1 MTEHNTGGTNFINPP
16 TIHTPSGYTHVVE
29 TSGRRQI
36 FLSGQVALS
45 PDGQIVG
52 LDDAK
57 LQAEQVFAN
66 LAAGLAAA
74 GATFDNVVKMTY
86 FMVDMADFPAVR
98 EVRDRFVNTAQ
109 PPASTAVKIS
119 GLVFDWGKLEI
130 EAIAVVD

>member
-1 MTEHNTGGTNFINPP
+1 MTAQSNDQSIFINPP

-29 TSGRRQI
+29 TSGRKQI

-57 LQAEQVFAN
+57 QQAEQVFAN

-130 EAIAVVD
+130 EAIAVID